1 MSTSKHIDKICCII
15 LIATLTL
22 TLFFMNAGRFGVQ
35 AVSASVSAAGY
46 VSRIFN
52 PSKVHTVDIVM
63 DDWDTFI
70 ENCTDEEYAACA
82 VIIDG
87 EAYRNVA
94 IRAKG
99 NTSLSSVEAYGNGR
113 YSFKIEFDHYD
124 DALTYYGLDKL
135 CLNNI
140 IQDNTYMKDFL
151 TYRLMYEFG
160 VDAPLCSYTYIT
172 VNGEDWGLYL
182 AVEGIE
188 EAFLTRNYG
197 NDYGQLYKQKSFF

>member
-22 TLFFMNAGRFGVQ
+22 TLLFMNAGRFGVQ

-99 NTSLSSVEAYGNGR
+99 NTSLIR
-113 YSFKIEFDHYD
+113 R
-124 DALTYYGLDKL
+124 GLWKRP
-135 CLNNI
+135 
-140 IQDNTYMKDFL
+140 IQLQN
-151 TYRLMYEFG
+151 
-160 VDAPLCSYTYIT
+160 
-172 VNGEDWGLYL
+172 
-182 AVEGIE
+182 
-188 EAFLTRNYG
+188 
-197 NDYGQLYKQKSFF
+197 